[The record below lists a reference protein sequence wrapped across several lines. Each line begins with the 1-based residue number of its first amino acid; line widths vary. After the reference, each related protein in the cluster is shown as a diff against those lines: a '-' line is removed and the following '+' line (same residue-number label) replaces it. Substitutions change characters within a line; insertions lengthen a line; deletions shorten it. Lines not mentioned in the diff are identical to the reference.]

1 VDQPEP
7 APGVTSQC
15 LDHVNTMMLRGSMF
29 GIAGAAVLALLLGDS
44 VPAGQR
50 LLWFAIVTTT
60 TTSSFLAALVY
71 HRRRRRRVLTRW
83 PAGFVTTVA
92 NALGWASIAWIAFP
106 DAHHDALRAVILLF
120 CLATSASGI
129 VSAGASR
136 ARFYA
141 YQIPLIVPLSATY
154 FASSDHVTKMLGV
167 AFPIYLVGMSA
178 MHQEVHKVVTSEMRL
193 RGELRDANERLTLLA
208 LHDSLTGLYSRA
220 AFRETLDGALSQS
233 SRSGEIIGLLFFDID
248 RFKCINDA
256 FGHATGD
263 AVLIEVAERV
273 RPLIRA
279 HDCLARL
286 GGDEYALL
294 LRSLD
299 RPDHA
304 EQVAGRV
311 RAEFV
316 RPAQIGGRDVAIEL
330 SIGVATTQHGS
341 HDAAELL
348 QEADTAQYRAKR
360 SAGTNVVVFDAA
372 LRTQLRTAATAASE
386 LHQAVERGE
395 ITAFFQPEID
405 LNTGA
410 VVGAEALARWR
421 HPRTGILAAGAF
433 LETARELKLLD
444 TIDQGIFVDA
454 MRARMTLRDRGIVSD
469 DFRVWVNVVGSR
481 LKIERFERLREF
493 LADNNCPVH
502 HFGIEVT
509 EQQVLDDIDSAAA
522 CLAAASA
529 AGLAVALDDFGTGSS
544 SLSLVRDLPIDVL
557 KIDQRFVRDVIL
569 NRADEAIIDAII
581 TLGRR
586 LDVRVTAEG
595 VETHDHEQ
603 TLRTLGC
610 NYAQGFLYAPALPFE
625 ELAAMIRSRAPSQLV
640 AGPSQ

>member
-1 VDQPEP
+1 VEQPEA

-29 GIAGAAVLALLLGDS
+29 GIAGAAVLALLLGNS
-44 VPAGQR
+44 VPAGR
-50 LLWFAIVTTT
+50 RALWFAVVTTAT
-60 TTSSFLAALVY
+60 TASFLAALVY
-71 HRRRRRRVLTRW
+71 HRRRQHRVLTRW
-83 PAGFVTTVA
+83 PAGFVTTVT
-92 NALGWASIAWIAFP
+92 NALAWASIAWIAFP
-106 DAHHDALRAVILLF
+106 DATHGALRAVILLF

-141 YQIPLIVPLSATY
+141 YQIPLIVPLSITY
-154 FASSDHVTKMLGV
+154 FASPDHVTKLLGV

-178 MHQEVHKVVTSEMRL
+178 MHHEVHKVVTSEMRL
-193 RGELRDANERLTLLA
+193 RGELRDANERLTLVA
-208 LHDSLTGLYSRA
+208 LHDSLTGLRSRA
-220 AFRETLDGALSQS
+220 AFRETLDSALSQS

-256 FGHATGD
+256 FGHGAGD

-294 LRSLD
+294 LRNLD

-304 EQVAGRV
+304 VEVALRV
-311 RAEFV
+311 SAEFV
-316 RPAQIGGRDVAIEL
+316 RPAQIDGRDVAIEL

-360 SAGTNVVVFDAA
+360 IAGTNVVVFDAA
-372 LRTQLRTAATAASE
+372 LRTQLRKAATAASE

-421 HPRTGILAAGAF
+421 HPRNGILTAGAF
-433 LETARELKLLD
+433 LETARDLKLID

-454 MRARMTLRDRGIVSD
+454 MHARMMLRDRGIVGD
-469 DFRVWVNVVGSR
+469 DFRIWVNVVGSR

-493 LADNNCPVH
+493 LAENNCPVH

-557 KIDQRFVRDVIL
+557 KIDQRFVRDVAL

-595 VETHDHEQ
+595 VETNDHAQ
-603 TLRTLGC
+603 TLRRLGC
-610 NYAQGFLYAPALPFE
+610 HYAQGFLYAPALPFE
-625 ELAAMIRSRAPSQLV
+625 DLATMIRRCAPSQLV
-640 AGPSQ
+640 AGPAQ

>member
-1 VDQPEP
+1 
-7 APGVTSQC
+7 
-15 LDHVNTMMLRGSMF
+15 MMLRGSMF
-29 GIAGAAVLALLLGDS
+29 GIAGAAVLALLLGDA
-44 VPAGQR
+44 VPTGR
-50 LLWFAIVTTT
+50 RVLWFAVVTIT
-60 TTSSFLAALVY
+60 TTSAFLAALVY
-71 HRRRRRRVLTRW
+71 HRRRRHQVLNRW
-83 PAGFVTTVA
+83 PAGVVTTVA

-106 DAHHDALRAVILLF
+106 DAQHDALRAVILLF

-136 ARFYA
+136 VRFYA
-141 YQIPLIVPLSATY
+141 YQIPLIVPLSVTY
-154 FASSDHVTKMLGV
+154 FASPDHVTKLLGV

-178 MHQEVHKVVTSEMRL
+178 MHHEVHKVVTSEMRL
-193 RGELRDANERLTLLA
+193 RGELRDANDRLTLVA
-208 LHDSLTGLYSRA
+208 LHDSLTGLRSRA
-220 AFRETLDGALSQS
+220 AFRETLDAALSQS
-233 SRSGEIIGLLFFDID
+233 RRSGEILGLLFFDID
-248 RFKCINDA
+248 RFKAINDA
-256 FGHATGD
+256 FGHTTGD

-273 RPLIRA
+273 RPLVRA

-294 LRSLD
+294 LRNLD
-299 RPDHA
+299 RGDRAAHIA
-304 EQVAGRV
+304 ERV
-311 RAEFV
+311 RVEFT
-316 RPAQIGGRDVAIEL
+316 RPAQIDGRDISIEL
-330 SIGVATTQHGS
+330 SIGVAITQHGS
-341 HDAAELL
+341 HDATALL

-372 LRTQLRTAATAASE
+372 LRTQLHTAATAASD
-386 LHQAVERGE
+386 LHRAVEAGE

-421 HPRTGILAAGAF
+421 HPRNGILTAGAF
-433 LETARELKLLD
+433 LETARDLKLVDL
-444 TIDQGIFVDA
+444 IDQGIFVDA
-454 MRARMTLRDRGIVSD
+454 MQARMMLRDRGIVSD
-469 DFRVWVNVVGSR
+469 DFRIWVNVVGSR

-493 LADNNCPVH
+493 LADNDCPVH

-509 EQQVLDDIDSAAA
+509 EQQVLDDVDSAAA

-557 KIDQRFVRDVIL
+557 KIDQRFVREVTL

-595 VETHDHEQ
+595 VETLDHES
-603 TLRTLGC
+603 TLRRLGC

-625 ELAAMIRSRAPSQLV
+625 ELAAMIRSPRPSQLV